1 MNMPLLRF
9 VQDKEG
15 SGQAFVRHVAS
26 CLRLY
31 PYFVVIQIDG
41 DPEDPEYVLQ
51 LARAIC
57 GLRVDGKP
65 GKPPG
70 KVSFTNVENNA
81 EAVTN
86 DGNVTRLS
94 RTHVALPPHTDS
106 SYMENPHEFV
116 AFQMVRNDSEG
127 GESIMVPVDDIVRG
141 LDDETASLLREP
153 IYPFGK
159 ELCPILSGN
168 PMDERVRF
176 YEHQLNTS
184 QQAQDSAL
192 SDRHLQALDK
202 LEKLLSERGRFHELQ
217 LMAGQVMIMNNTKV
231 LHGRTEFSSE
241 SDRLLYRVRQH
252 APCLAPYEPKPAKPQ
267 QKPKSGD
274 KPGTIDLDRVKE
286 LVRNR
291 ETDEALELCAQHL
304 IDHPDDVEVLLLMA
318 RALRRGG
325 RHKESV
331 PPLAHAANVAPDDKE
346 VLRAFGD
353 ALLREGHDEQALEVF
368 RQFEAID
375 PLDFDANLSLSALL
389 REKKEV
395 PEARQI
401 IRRVFRR
408 EPIDAPRRLDPDK
421 PTILRIRGLQN
432 ATFGIVGSGPGSYKV
447 ILQGGHFSVN
457 DLIDTRKY
465 NVVVSSIQE
474 DNINQLDGLP
484 EFHAVVNTIS
494 CPDMEP
500 ESLLSAARFL
510 DKHPDVPVINAP
522 RQVYETARDRNRL
535 RFAGIEGVQF
545 PFTERVRWAGG
556 NPRKMVDLLAGFG
569 FTYPVIL
576 RRAGSQTG
584 LSVMKAASSDDVVEY
599 FGKAE
604 PDADYYVIQYCD
616 VRSPSGFF
624 NKSRIF
630 CIDGNYYPV
639 ANLFVD
645 DWSVHSG
652 DRYRVMDKHKWMQK
666 EEQRYLG
673 DPVAYL
679 GTRAFESLRKLRDL
693 VKLDFFGIDYTR
705 LPSGDLFIFELNPA
719 MRHNYD
725 HIETFPYTEPYLRRI
740 SKAFDYMVAR
750 RVEASI
756 AGQKPEI
763 PPWTTVKAS

>member
-1 MNMPLLRF
+1 MNMPLLRM
-9 VQDKEG
+9 VEDSA

-31 PYFVVIQIDG
+31 PYFVVVECGGDSD
-41 DPEDPEYVLQ
+41 DPEHVLR

-57 GLRVDGKP
+57 GLTADGKP
-65 GKPPG
+65 GEPTG

-81 EAVTN
+81 DAVTN

-106 SYMENPHEFV
+106 SYMERPHEFV

-127 GESIMVPVDDIVRG
+127 GESIMVPIDDIVRS
-141 LDDETASLLREP
+141 LDDDTTNTLREAV
-153 IYPFGK
+153 YPFGK

-168 PMDERVRF
+168 LMDERVRF
-176 YEHQLNTS
+176 YEHQLATS
-184 QQAQDSAL
+184 QKAQDSAL
-192 SDRHLQALDK
+192 SDRHLEALSR
-202 LEKLLSERGRFHELQ
+202 LEGLLAERGRFHELQ

-231 LHGRTEFSSE
+231 LHGRTEFSSD

-252 APCLAPYEPKPAKPQ
+252 APCLAPIEISPTDALRG
-267 QKPKSGD
+267 SSNSNE
-274 KPGTIDLDRVKE
+274 KPGKFDIDHVRE
-286 LVRNR
+286 LVRKR
-291 ETDEALELCAQHL
+291 ETDEALELCAAHL
-304 IDHPDDVEVLLLMA
+304 IDKPDDIDVLLLMA

-325 RHKESV
+325 RHNESLA
-331 PPLAHAANVAPDDKE
+331 PLAHAAEVAPKDKE

-353 ALLREGHDEQALEVF
+353 ALLREGHDEQAIEIF
-368 RQFEAID
+368 RMFEAID
-375 PLDFDANLSLSALL
+375 PIDLDANLSLSALL

-401 IRRVFRR
+401 IRRVFRN
-408 EPIDAPRRLDPDK
+408 EPLDTPHDFDPDK
-421 PTILRIRGLQN
+421 PTLLRIRGLQN

-447 ILQGGHFSVN
+447 LLQGGHFSVS
-457 DLIDTRKY
+457 DLIDSRKY
-465 NVVVSSIQE
+465 NVVIFSIQE
-474 DNINQLDGLP
+474 DNINQLDDIP
-484 EFHAVVNTIS
+484 EAQVIVNTIS
-494 CPDMEP
+494 CPDVES
-500 ESLLSAARFL
+500 ESLLSAARFI
-510 DKHPDVPVINAP
+510 DSRPDIPVINHP

-535 RFAGIEGVQF
+535 RFDGIDGVQF
-545 PFTERVRWAGG
+545 PFTERVRWHGG
-556 NPRKMVDLLAGFG
+556 DPRKMVDLLAGFG
-569 FTYPVIL
+569 FTYPVII

-584 LSVMKAASSDDVVEY
+584 LSVMKATSDDDVVEY
-599 FGKAE
+599 FGKVE
-604 PDADYYVIQYCD
+604 PDVDYYVIQYCD

-666 EEQRYLG
+666 EEQRYLD

-693 VKLDFFGIDYTR
+693 VQLDFFGIDYTR

-725 HIETFPYTEPYLRRI
+725 HVETFPYTKPYLRRI
-740 SKAFDYMVAR
+740 SKAFDYMVTR

-756 AGQKPEI
+756 AGQKPEA
-763 PPWTTVKAS
+763 PRWTTVKAS

>member
-1 MNMPLLRF
+1 MNMPLLRM
-9 VQDKEG
+9 VQAG
-15 SGQAFVRHVAS
+15 SSGQAFVRHVAS

-31 PYFVVIQIDG
+31 PYFVVIENDG
-41 DPEDPEYVLQ
+41 DPEDPEHVLG

-57 GLRVDGKP
+57 GLTIDGKP
-65 GKPPG
+65 GRPPG

-106 SYMENPHEFV
+106 SYMEKPHEFV

-141 LDDETASLLREP
+141 LDDDTTSLLREAV
-153 IYPFGK
+153 YPFGD

-176 YEHQLNTS
+176 YEHQLATS
-184 QQAQDSAL
+184 QKAQDNPL
-192 SDRHLQALDK
+192 SDRHVEALKK
-202 LEKLLSERGRFHELQ
+202 LEGLLAERGRFHELQ
-217 LMAGQVMIMNNTKV
+217 LTAGQVMIMNNTKV
-231 LHGRTEFSSE
+231 LHGRTEFSSD

-252 APCLAPYEPKPAKPQ
+252 APCLAPLEPRGEATQ
-267 QKPKSGD
+267 AQPKSSQNSGA
-274 KPGTIDLDRVKE
+274 IDLDHVRE
-286 LVRNR
+286 LVRQR
-291 ETDEALELCAQHL
+291 KTEEALEQCAAHL
-304 IDHPDDVEVLLLMA
+304 IDNPDDVEVLLLMA

-325 RHKESV
+325 RHGESL
-331 PPLAHAANVAPDDKE
+331 PPLAHAAEVAPKDKE

-353 ALLREGHDEQALEVF
+353 ALLREGHDESAIEVF

-395 PEARQI
+395 KEARKI

-408 EPIDAPRRLDPDK
+408 EPVDLPHNFDPDK
-421 PTILRIRGLQN
+421 PTIMRIRGLQN
-432 ATFGIVGSGPGSYKV
+432 ATFGIVGPGPGSYK
-447 ILQGGHFSVN
+447 ILLQGGHFSVA
-457 DLIDTRKY
+457 DLIDSRKY
-465 NVVVSSIQE
+465 NVVMVSIQE
-474 DNINQLDGLP
+474 DNINELMDLP
-484 EFHAVVNTIS
+484 DVHAIVNTIS

-500 ESLLSAARFL
+500 DSLLSAARFI
-510 DKHPDVPVINAP
+510 DTRPDVPVINAP

-535 RFAGIEGVQF
+535 RLAGIDGVQF
-545 PFTERVRWAGG
+545 PFTERVRWDGS
-556 NPRKMVDLLAGFG
+556 NPRKMVDRLAGFG
-569 FTYPVIL
+569 FSYPVII
-576 RRAGSQTG
+576 RIAGSQTG
-584 LSVMKAASSDDVVEY
+584 LSVMKAASNDDVVKY
-599 FGKAE
+599 FSNAE
-604 PDADYYVIQYCD
+604 PGMDYYVIQYCD
-616 VRSPSGFF
+616 VRSPSGYF

-679 GTRAFESLRKLRDL
+679 GTRAFECLHKLRDL

-756 AGQKPEI
+756 AGQKPEA